1 MARTTRKP
9 AAPRTRT
16 TVVSLMAVGALLG
29 AAGAASADGTGTRPS
44 GAPTGDGAK
53 ALCKR
58 APKIDRR
65 IDRILDRLNGDA
77 SQRGSI
83 ARLEQRVANAK
94 SVGNTEIENYLDNRL
109 TFRRSLV
116 PTLESRQKDL
126 ADVEKWC
133 AGHDDGTGS

>member
-9 AAPRTRT
+9 TAPRTRT

-58 APKIDRR
+58 APKIDKR

-94 SVGNTEIENYLDNRL
+94 SAGHTEIENYLDNRL
-109 TFRRSLV
+109 AFRRSLV
-116 PTLESRQKDL
+116 PTLEGRQKDL

-133 AGHDDGTGS
+133 AGHDDGAGS